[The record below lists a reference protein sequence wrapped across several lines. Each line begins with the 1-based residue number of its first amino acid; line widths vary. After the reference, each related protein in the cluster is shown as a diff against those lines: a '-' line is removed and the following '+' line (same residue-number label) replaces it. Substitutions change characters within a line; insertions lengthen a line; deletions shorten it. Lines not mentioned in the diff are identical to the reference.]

1 MSVTLLNF
9 TKAYVAERIDASCFV
24 NAYIELWRIE
34 ADLGLSIMDEEKL
47 NLFLS
52 SIFYMVDLYNPE
64 SDKEEYEFNEAELF
78 SKISEELVLFESLCN

>member
-9 TKAYVAERIDASCFV
+9 TKAYAAQRIDTNCFV

-52 SIFYMVDLYNPE
+52 LIFYMVDLHNPK
-64 SDKEEYEFNEAELF
+64 SNKEEYELNDKELF
-78 SKISEELVLFESLCN
+78 SKISEELRLFESLCN

>member
-1 MSVTLLNF
+1 MTLLNF
-9 TKAYVAERIDASCFV
+9 TKAYVAERIDTNCFV

-34 ADLGLSIMDEEKL
+34 RDLGLSIMDEEKL

-64 SDKEEYEFNEAELF
+64 SEKEEYEFNDAELF
-78 SKISEELVLFESLCN
+78 SKVSEELELFESLCN